1 MIVELLHKEYK
12 ENFLSKTNPTSLP
25 KKIFKYLLKV
35 IFIGLFIALEVYIFF
50 ALDKKLVLFSE
61 HGSLD
66 FLILFLVILLVL
78 SVFTS
83 LNKARNVFYQRQD
96 SEVLLHLPINND
108 EVIFS
113 KILFTYLY
121 SVLINFIIS
130 VPLLYSYGASRGVE
144 ENIYPSFYV
153 LSTLYPFI
161 VSIFS
166 SGLTLILLPL
176 YNKVYLY
183 LKDRPLLQIIFGSI
197 LVICLC
203 FIYQYILDLFINL
216 INDAKFDSIISADF
230 INNLHNVT
238 PYLFPVSGLI
248 NAVAIKLN
256 VFNNIAISL
265 GVSLGVILIG
275 FIISSLS
282 YTKFLKNE
290 FSSVKKTKPYQVKK
304 LPSLTK
310 NLLKKEFILIFRN
323 SNYVFSYTSLL
334 IMQPFL
340 AFVVITS
347 LNNLLYLNM
356 EMFLI
361 YFPELIN
368 GLNIL
373 LLLLFSSIISSASL
387 DSYSR
392 EGRNLLVIKYL
403 PISPIK
409 QSHIKLIIP
418 LFFSSL
424 SLLVTNISLISFN
437 EISANC
443 FLVATILGLLLQ
455 VALSYS
461 GLYIDLI
468 KLNSDLKGNISFLS
482 TLISVVL
489 PVVIFLMHFLMSYF
503 KVNSALM
510 YVLEILLM
518 LIILIILVIP
528 FKKMVNKYFIK
539 MRIN

>member
-66 FLILFLVILLVL
+66 FLILFLIILLIL

-83 LNKARNVFYQRQD
+83 LNKARNVFYRRKD

-203 FIYQYILDLFINL
+203 FIYQYILNLFINL

-230 INNLHNVT
+230 VNNLHNVT
-238 PYLFPVSGLI
+238 PYLFPVSGLV

-256 VFNNIAISL
+256 IFNNIAISL

-290 FSSVKKTKPYQVKK
+290 FSSVRKSKPHQIKK

-373 LLLLFSSIISSASL
+373 LLLLFSSIISSALLFSSIISSASL

-392 EGRNLLVIKYL
+392 ESKNLLIIKYL
-403 PISPIK
+403 PISPVK

-468 KLNSDLKGNISFLS
+468 KLNSDLKGNISYLS

-489 PVVIFLMHFLMSYF
+489 PVVIF
-503 KVNSALM
+503 K
-510 YVLEILLM
+510 
-518 LIILIILVIP
+518 LIAH
-528 FKKMVNKYFIK
+528 
-539 MRIN
+539 